1 MHAPERLVLLG
12 REEGRE
18 LMLWCYCPAEHD
30 WVPDGWCEDIC
41 CEMCDESV
49 KCWADDEGEEVTDER

>member
-1 MHAPERLVLLG
+1 MLLG
-12 REEGRE
+12 REERSF

-49 KCWADDEGEEVTDER
+49 KCWVSDEGEEAAG